1 MFCSNITTSAFHF
14 NIAFIPHQTHLHLFT
29 FYHCIH
35 LNHKYNIASG
45 QKYPK
50 QLHFWFKVSK
60 AIHII
65 CFVFSSKKDEVKSLC
80 PDTKRESKC
89 SKKKIICYH
98 AIASGLVR
106 NIRTLSAYAVI
117 LWRSSMAEANNWS
130 EYFIP
135 PRGLMSVISP
145 ESMSQDCYLWS
156 SVFYSHLFI
165 KFEYLNFPEVWSL
178 SFPPNQKNSPNV
190 FVHSWHFK
198 GLVWLNAHSLTQD
211 SDLHGNVIGVIPKM
225 TRGTL
230 TFIIIFVR
238 DSISIH
244 DLMSLRALCFKLMY
258 RQCYLSMDWR
268 RCWQEQTELL
278 FRYFL
283 VTFLLG
289 AICPTSCLLKMPIS
303 GAPQSRAA
311 MTVQQIGFPWSAWV
325 LRARV
330 APT

>member
-1 MFCSNITTSAFHF
+1 
-14 NIAFIPHQTHLHLFT
+14 
-29 FYHCIH
+29 
-35 LNHKYNIASG
+35 
-45 QKYPK
+45 
-50 QLHFWFKVSK
+50 
-60 AIHII
+60 
-65 CFVFSSKKDEVKSLC
+65 
-80 PDTKRESKC
+80 
-89 SKKKIICYH
+89 
-98 AIASGLVR
+98 
-106 NIRTLSAYAVI
+106 
-117 LWRSSMAEANNWS
+117 MAEANNRS
-130 EYFIP
+130 EYFIT

-178 SFPPNQKNSPNV
+178 SFPPNPKNSPNV

-278 FRYFL
+278 FGFFL
-283 VTFLLG
+283 VTFFVGGNLSNFLFAKDAHQWSSSVTRCNDSSTNWISVKRMG
-289 AICPTSCLLKMPIS
+289 AAGPRGSDLTRTPLTSCDRNNENVDQVVHASSPI
-303 GAPQSRAA
+303 RC
-311 MTVQQIGFPWSAWV
+311 
-325 LRARV
+325 
-330 APT
+330 